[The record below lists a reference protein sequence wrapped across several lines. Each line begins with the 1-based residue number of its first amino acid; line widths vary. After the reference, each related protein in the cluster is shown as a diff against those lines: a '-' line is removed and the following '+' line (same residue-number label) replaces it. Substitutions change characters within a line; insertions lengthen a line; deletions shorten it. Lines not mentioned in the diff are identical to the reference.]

1 MSENHTDLDDASAED
16 LEHKQEVEERQ
27 GKIEDRK
34 EELASEDD
42 VADEDL

>member
-1 MSENHTDLDDASAED
+1 MSENQMGLDEASAED
-16 LEHKQEVEERQ
+16 LEHKEEVEERQ
-27 GKIEDRK
+27 DTIEDRK